1 MVVVTEPWAGVF
13 FLLSKL
19 LWMVTAPIT
28 VLLVVAIMAAA
39 WAVVGRGRL
48 ARAGRRIAL
57 AVPILLVVCG
67 ILPVGT
73 LMLRPLEDRF
83 PQLAPDTPAPT
94 GIVVLG
100 GSTNERIAAERG
112 RVTISDAADRMTEAV
127 ILSRRYPEAR
137 MVFTGG
143 TALLDGGS
151 LSEAADVRRLWIAMG
166 IAPDR
171 ITTENQ
177 SRNTDENARFTKTLI
192 EPKPGETWLL
202 VTSAYHMPRAVG
214 LFRANGFPVVPDPV
228 DYRTTGTARDLAPT
242 ADIARSLAR
251 IDMAAREWVG
261 LLAYAATGKIASVLP
276 GP

>member
-1 MVVVTEPWAGVF
+1 MAGVF
-13 FLLSKL
+13 FLFSKL

-28 VLLVVAIMAAA
+28 VLLAVAIAGAACA
-39 WAVVGRGRL
+39 LVGRGRL
-48 ARAGRRIAL
+48 GRLGGWVAL
-57 AVPILLVVCG
+57 AIPILLALSG

-83 PQLAPDTPAPT
+83 PQWSPDAPAPT

-143 TALLDGGS
+143 TALLTGGT
-151 LSEAADVRRLWIAMG
+151 LSEAADVRRLWIALG
-166 IAPDR
+166 IAPER
-171 ITTENQ
+171 ITTESQ
-177 SRNTDENARFTKTLI
+177 SRNTDENARFTKALI
-192 EPKPGETWLL
+192 DPKPGESWLL

-214 LFRANGFPVVPDPV
+214 LFRANGFPVVPYPV
-228 DYRTTGTARDLAPT
+228 DYRTTGTVRDFEPS
-242 ADIARSLAR
+242 ADIAKGIAR
-251 IDMAAREWVG
+251 FDMASREWVG
-261 LLAYAATGKIASVLP
+261 LLAYAATGKIDSVLP